1 MTVRGLGNTTGLF
14 VLALIAGNDVED
26 SGFKDGSCRQGSGSA
41 EMVDAAG
48 HMDRDNQALRRRVCK
63 AGEVSTL
70 AGNGEEGFAYG
81 QGDARTLAGSG
92 GAELADGQGAA
103 ARFHYP
109 TGLAW
114 GKDGSILVADAGNN
128 AVRRVTVEGKV
139 STVGGNGQEGC
150 ADREG
155 ATSLFNYPTWLVDK
169 EGTIVVADT
178 RKQCLREIVGW

>member
-1 MTVRGLGNTTGLF
+1 
-14 VLALIAGNDVED
+14 
-26 SGFKDGSCRQGSGSA
+26 
-41 EMVDAAG
+41 MVDAAG

-92 GAELADGQGAA
+92 GAGFADGQGAA

-114 GKDGSILVADAGNN
+114 GKDGSVLVADAGNN

-139 STVGGNGQEGC
+139 STVGAMGRR
-150 ADREG
+150 AV
-155 ATSLFNYPTWLVDK
+155 PTARARPRSSITPR
-169 EGTIVVADT
+169 G
-178 RKQCLREIVGW
+178 